1 MKKDFLKSSLRRDA
15 GFTLI
20 ELIVVI
26 VIIGIMSAIAF
37 VSFLGR
43 RSTNDLTSA
52 ASQVAVILREAES
65 RSMTQAQGV
74 AWGVHFGNP
83 TNTAPFYALFSS
95 AYSTATVAGYYRL
108 PTTVG
113 YVISTVPKGSSLDII
128 FSQITGLASSS
139 ATVGLYLLNPQ
150 KSMTVTSSM
159 ISVATSGVVSY

>member
-1 MKKDFLKSSLRRDA
+1 MEKEFSRSSPHRNS

-26 VIIGIMSAIAF
+26 AIIGIMSAIAF
-37 VSFLGR
+37 VSLTGR
-43 RSTNDLTSA
+43 RGTNDLTNT
-52 ASQVAVILREAES
+52 ASQIVVILREAES

-74 AWGVHFGNP
+74 PWGVYFGNP

-95 AYSTATVAGYYRL
+95 TYSTATVAGYYRL
-108 PTTVG
+108 PVTVG
-113 YVISTVPKGSSLDII
+113 YVASTVPQGGSLTIT

-139 ATVGLYLLNPQ
+139 AAVGLYILNPQ
-150 KSMTVTSSM
+150 KSLTVTSSM